1 MSGGHFDY
9 NQYKIDQIACDI
21 EQMIIDN
28 DSTELNEFGYTKGY
42 NFSPETIE
50 KFKEGLDILKL
61 AYVYAQRIDWLVS
74 GDDSEDSFHSRLN
87 EEINKVKE
95 EMDYEQNI

>member
-21 EQMIIDN
+21 EQMILDN
-28 DSTELNEFGYTKGY
+28 DSIELNEFGDTKGY
-42 NFSPETIE
+42 NFSPETIK

-74 GDDSEDSFHSRLN
+74 GDDSEDSFHNRLN
-87 EEINKVKE
+87 EDVNKVKK
-95 EMDYEQNI
+95 EMYYE

>member
-1 MSGGHFDY
+1 MSGGHFCY

-21 EQMIIDN
+21 EQMILDN
-28 DSTELNEFGYTKGY
+28 DSTELNEFGDTKGY
-42 NFSPETIE
+42 GFSPETIE
-50 KFKEGLDILKL
+50 IFKEGLDILKL

-87 EEINKVKE
+87 EELNKVKKG
-95 EMDYEQNI
+95 NGL